1 MDNLKVVTNDN
12 YKQKVLQRMILV
24 CWIILLICF
33 VIKLFGGNFFAFVGE
48 SKIVEYIAYH
58 LWAFIPIQFIF
69 YALQSFLYFGIIFKC
84 RRIKLSLLL
93 TMICFS
99 AKLCCILTGIN
110 IVFGFIVEFICLI
123 IIPIIINPREWYM
136 PVILN
141 ILILIYQTISTFTKN
156 IGLID
161 FPYDNVV
168 GYVFMIDYYIMLGL
182 TLLYYKKGDFKMTLG
197 FWFLSKDKAQLEA
210 YKQIV
215 TKKYE
220 KKIAKIDAKI
230 EKAK

>member
-1 MDNLKVVTNDN
+1 M
-12 YKQKVLQRMILV
+12 
-24 CWIILLICF
+24 
-33 VIKLFGGNFFAFVGE
+33 
-48 SKIVEYIAYH
+48 
-58 LWAFIPIQFIF
+58 
-69 YALQSFLYFGIIFKC
+69 
-84 RRIKLSLLL
+84 
-93 TMICFS
+93 
-99 AKLCCILTGIN
+99 
-110 IVFGFIVEFICLI
+110 
-123 IIPIIINPREWYM
+123 
-136 PVILN
+136 
-141 ILILIYQTISTFTKN
+141 FTKN